1 MFVNKKRKKRKAKEK
16 SRKML
21 VYSKNVLSKMTFDVM
36 LFKKELTK
44 ACQNLL
50 EEEIEE
56 LMNWVSEKFGPQYVL
71 NPIPLRNK

>member
-1 MFVNKKRKKRKAKEK
+1 MKKAKEK
-16 SRKML
+16 SKKML
-21 VYSKNVLSKMTFDVM
+21 AYSKNVLVKVSFDIL

-56 LMNWVSEKFGPQYVL
+56 LMSWVMEKFGPQYVL
-71 NPIPLRNK
+71 KPIPVKK

>member
-1 MFVNKKRKKRKAKEK
+1 MKKAKEK

-21 VYSKNVLSKMTFDVM
+21 EYSKKVLSKVSFDVM
-36 LFKKELTK
+36 LFKKELFK

-56 LMNWVSEKFGPQYVL
+56 LMNWVMEKFGPQYVL
-71 NPIPLRNK
+71 KPIPVKN

>member
-1 MFVNKKRKKRKAKEK
+1 MKKAKEK
-16 SRKML
+16 SQKML
-21 VYSKNVLSKMTFDVM
+21 AYSKNVLSKMSFDVI

-56 LMNWVSEKFGPQYVL
+56 LMKWVMEKFGSQYVL
-71 NPIPLRNK
+71 QPILIKEK

>member
-1 MFVNKKRKKRKAKEK
+1 MKKAKEK

-21 VYSKNVLSKMTFDVM
+21 AYSKNVLSKMSFDVM

-50 EEEIEE
+50 EDEIEE
-56 LMNWVSEKFGPQYVL
+56 LMSWVMEKFGPQYVL
-71 NPIPLRNK
+71 QPIPVRK